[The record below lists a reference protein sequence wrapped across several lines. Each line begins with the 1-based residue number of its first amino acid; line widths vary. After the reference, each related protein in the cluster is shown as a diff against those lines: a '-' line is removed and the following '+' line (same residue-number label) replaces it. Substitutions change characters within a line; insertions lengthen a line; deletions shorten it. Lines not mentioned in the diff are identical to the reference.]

1 MDKILFLCDGEKT
14 DCKRSY
20 CYKKNDTK
28 DFDCCRHTS
37 DVTHAIHFRPN
48 RTGKIYVE
56 EPQSGT
62 VAQDIK
68 E

>member
-1 MDKILFLCDGEKT
+1 MDKILFLCDGEKA
-14 DCKRSY
+14 DCKKKH
-20 CYKKNDTK
+20 CYKETDPE
-28 DFDCCRHTS
+28 DPDCCRHTA
-37 DVTHAIHFRPN
+37 DVAHAIHFRPN

>member
-1 MDKILFLCDGEKT
+1 MVKKQTVKGVIATKKT
-14 DCKRSY
+14 
-20 CYKKNDTK
+20 
-28 DFDCCRHTS
+28 F
-37 DVTHAIHFRPN
+37 DVTHAIHFKPN